1 MQHQIP
7 KEELETRLAALRAAL
22 TQQDPAWQMV
32 ILHDKISMYYYT
44 GTMQVGAFVATPDSA
59 VLWVRR
65 DLGRAQAES
74 LFPEIRPMKSFRTLS

>member
-1 MQHQIP
+1 MQHRIP

-44 GTMQVGAFVATPDSA
+44 GTMQVGA
-59 VLWVRR
+59 
-65 DLGRAQAES
+65 
-74 LFPEIRPMKSFRTLS
+74 